1 MPDRP
6 DIARLYDDHAQPL
19 FAFLLNL
26 TRDEADTRD
35 VLQEVFVKIARDE
48 NLLAGVREDRAFL
61 IRLAHNAAIDLLRR
75 RGTRERTKEHFAE
88 IISPFAPA
96 VDPDEKIFR
105 AEVSAALG
113 ELPEEQ
119 RAVAHLKLWGG
130 LTFEAIA
137 SALEI
142 PPNTAASRYRY
153 ALDKLRDRL
162 RPLYEELKKAER

>member
-1 MPDRP
+1 MPAGL
-6 DIARLYDDHAQPL
+6 DIAGLYDEHAQAL
-19 FAFLLNL
+19 YAFLLNF

-35 VLQEVFVKIARDE
+35 VLQELFVKIARDE
-48 NLLAGVREDRAFL
+48 NLLSGVREQRAFL
-61 IRLAHNAAIDLLRR
+61 IRLAHNAAVDLMRR

-88 IISPFAPA
+88 TVSPFAPA
-96 VDPDEKIFR
+96 NDPDELFFR
-105 AEVSAALG
+105 DELASALG

-130 LTFEAIA
+130 LTFEQIA
-137 SALEI
+137 AALEI

-162 RPLYEELKKAER
+162 RPLYEEMKKAE